1 MATRKRDGKASTEPA
16 ATSPTAGADTRGG
29 DGTEAGGAYQVLAR
43 RLRPQT
49 FEDIV
54 GQDHVTRTLR
64 SAIESGRVAHA
75 FLFAGPRGVGKTT
88 TARVLAKALNC
99 EQGPTPRPCNVCS
112 SCREIADSSAIDVL
126 ELDGAS
132 NRGIDNARE
141 IVENVRYRPAK
152 SPYKLYIIDE
162 VHQLTKEAFNALL
175 KTLEEPPA
183 HVKFIFATT
192 EPDRVLP
199 TIVSRCQRYDF
210 RRLSAAEIRD
220 HLQKTI
226 AREGIEISPEG
237 LFLLAREADG
247 SVRDSQSLLEQ
258 VMSFAGATVSDQD
271 LRDILGLADRRVLHE
286 MADAIVDAKPS
297 RCLELA
303 DELYRYG
310 YDVRRLCRDLLEH
323 FRNVMVAKL
332 FSDQRLLADVPPGE
346 VERVRAQ
353 AERRGADDVQRIFK
367 LLLEADEEIGK
378 SSNPKL
384 VLEMA
389 VVRLAMLEPLLPI
402 DEIVEKLEAI
412 EARLGGGPPAAGSG
426 GVERAARQ
434 GRAVSRSA
442 APAAA
447 PPASRPE
454 PRTRAAHEETRD
466 HFLEAPG
473 SPADSAM
480 TGPPTLPSEPSA
492 GSATS
497 GAPPAPAGGQGNAVW
512 ASIDSAA
519 AAGTVPWRSFLGL
532 VQQERKALYMTL
544 AGSRCLDLGTQELT
558 IGVDSEVYARELS
571 KKENRSEIEALAER
585 AFGRPLSVS
594 VQAVKGVVA
603 GEQIGAVAAA
613 RETEES
619 FKRETLEHPAVK
631 AALDIL
637 GGEVR
642 AVKRRRQDP
651 QATE

>member
-1 MATRKRDGKASTEPA
+1 MATRKRESKSSSEPPASAEGAPA
-16 ATSPTAGADTRGG
+16 GGGA
-29 DGTEAGGAYQVLAR
+29 EAGGTYQVLAR

-54 GQDHVTRTLR
+54 GQEHVTRTLR

-99 EQGPTPRPCNVCS
+99 EQGPTPQPCNACS
-112 SCREIADSSAIDVL
+112 SCREIADSSAIDVR

-132 NRGIDNARE
+132 NRGIDDARE

-152 SPYKLYIIDE
+152 SRYKLFIIDE

-220 HLQKTI
+220 HLQQTI
-226 AREGIEISPEG
+226 AREGVEISPEG

-247 SVRDSQSLLEQ
+247 SIRDSQSLLEQ
-258 VMSFAGATVSDQD
+258 VMSFAGTAVSDQD

-332 FSDQRLLADVPPGE
+332 FADERLLADLPPGE
-346 VERVRAQ
+346 IERVRVQ

-367 LLLEADEEIGK
+367 LLLEADEEIGR

-389 VVRLAMLEPLLPI
+389 VVRLAMLEPLLPME
-402 DEIVEKLEAI
+402 EIVEKLEAI
-412 EARLGGGPPAAGSG
+412 EARLGGGPSAAGG
-426 GVERAARQ
+426 GGIERAAGQ
-434 GRAVSRSA
+434 GRPASRGPASA
-442 APAAA
+442 APVA
-447 PPASRPE
+447 PRPE
-454 PRTRAAHEETRD
+454 PRTRAME
-466 HFLEAPG
+466 
-473 SPADSAM
+473 
-480 TGPPTLPSEPSA
+480 
-492 GSATS
+492 
-497 GAPPAPAGGQGNAVW
+497 APPADPAMATRAEPSSAPATKSPTAPMPSTPAGGRVHAVP
-512 ASIDSAA
+512 APDAVS
-519 AAGTVPWRSFLGL
+519 WRSFLAL

-544 AGSRCLDLGTQELT
+544 AGSRCLDLGTQELK

-571 KKENRSEIEALAER
+571 KKENRGEIEALAAR

-594 VQAVKGVVA
+594 VQAVKEARTGN
-603 GEQIGAVAAA
+603 EVAAA
-613 RETEES
+613 AAVRETEES

-651 QATE
+651 LASE